1 MFNFTL
7 YVYVEKNFNIMN
19 VDVPTNVG
27 ASPLIMVAWYL
38 LSATC
43 SLEMGV
49 AIPICI
55 MRYCK
60 TRFEGCDI
68 TFIY

>member
-1 MFNFTL
+1 
-7 YVYVEKNFNIMN
+7 MN

-27 ASPLIMVAWYL
+27 ASPLILIPPLRYL
-38 LSATC
+38 L

-55 MRYCK
+55 MRYYK

-68 TFIY
+68 TIKTYFIVKTKTKKGRP